1 MQDVVYIIDKYHN
14 TGGAIMETAKIFT
27 NGRSQAVRLP
37 KKYRFPGKEVRIRRQ
52 GNSVILSP
60 ISGEDTLQA
69 FLELPGCPDFTID
82 RDNAQE
88 IQHRELF

>member
-1 MQDVVYIIDKYHN
+1 
-14 TGGAIMETAKIFT
+14 METAKIFT

-60 ISGEDTLQA
+60 ISGEDALQA
-69 FLELPGCPDFTID
+69 FLELHGCPDFTID
-82 RDNAQE
+82 RDNAQK
-88 IQHRELF
+88 IQDRELF